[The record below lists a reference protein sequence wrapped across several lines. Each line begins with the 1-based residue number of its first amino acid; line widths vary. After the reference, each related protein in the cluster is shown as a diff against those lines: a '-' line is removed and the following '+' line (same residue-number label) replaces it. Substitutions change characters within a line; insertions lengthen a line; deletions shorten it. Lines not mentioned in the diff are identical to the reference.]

1 MSNYP
6 PKPQNGNQNP
16 DYIRPS
22 MRRQSSVGRGGLS
35 LSPEEKNLV
44 SNNALGKY
52 SLNTL
57 SSSSFYY
64 CLYYYIII
72 VIMIIVIILLLL
84 LLLLLLLFSYYYYEF
99 Q

>member
-35 LSPEEKNLV
+35 LSPEERNLV
-44 SNNALGKY
+44 SNNDALGKY
-52 SLNTL
+52 SFNTL
-57 SSSSFYY
+57 SSSSSFYY
-64 CLYYYIII
+64 CLFIT
-72 VIMIIVIILLLL
+72 L
-84 LLLLLLLFSYYYYEF
+84 
-99 Q
+99 

>member
-35 LSPEEKNLV
+35 LSPEERNLV
-44 SNNALGKY
+44 SNNDALGKY
-52 SLNTL
+52 SFNTL

-72 VIMIIVIILLLL
+72 VIMIIVIIIIILI
-84 LLLLLLLFSYYYYEF
+84 LLFSYYYYEF